1 MENIKIFAASK
12 SAESFTQEICDYLGV
27 EIGKISSFKFK
38 NDNNFVQLL
47 ETVRQKNGMSAFIVN
62 GKMFDVGNVQSYKE
76 TFFEKSK

>member
-1 MENIKIFAASK
+1 MINITKENGEYELTS
-12 SAESFTQEICDYLGV
+12 V
-27 EIGKISSFKFK
+27 
-38 NDNNFVQLL
+38 L